1 MTLSEGNKLQNGKY
15 VIESVLGQGGFGN
28 TYRTCHTEFDDIVAV
43 KEFFM
48 KGVTERD
55 ETTLAISVSNSA
67 NQKQFDE
74 QKEKFK
80 KEACRLRKLNN
91 RHIVKVHDLFEEN
104 GTAYYVM
111 DYIDGESLSA
121 RLKRIG
127 KPLTE
132 PEVKS
137 LLLQVL
143 DALAEVHDKKIWHL
157 DIKPGNIMINAD
169 GDVWL
174 IDFGASKQI
183 HSDGNMTTSTA
194 LCYTPGYAP
203 NEQVAQMYNL
213 FGPWTDLYALGATLY
228 NVITLNKPPQSV
240 EIEEKGRAAFS
251 FGSDVSVEMQ
261 DLIVGLMQPKR
272 TDRPQSVADVL
283 MRLNDAAS
291 DDNDDTVILDGS
303 KKNVSGKKKLKDDDI
318 DDSEETVIY
327 DGDKDHDKVQPDESE
342 KAEEGK
348 SDKKTRSRG
357 CARKI
362 FIGIAVCVISLFA
375 IGFAFWYSSQPVRL
389 DSDDITV
396 TGFID
401 SHNYVDLGLPSG
413 TLWATCNIGADRPEN
428 YGDYFAWGETSP
440 KSEYTE
446 SNCLTMH
453 KDIGDDISGNPKY
466 DAARYNWGD
475 KWRMPTKVECDELQN
490 QCTWKKA
497 ILNGVNGFK
506 VVGPNGSSIFLP
518 AAGQKGKETEEVGY
532 GGVYWTSTIMNADFR
547 NSAECFHFL
556 YEGGLAFSNGRE
568 NGFSIRPVSSKYSSV
583 KMID

>member
-91 RHIVKVHDLFEEN
+91 KHIVKVHDLFEEN

-121 RLKRIG
+121 RLKRTG
-127 KPLTE
+127 KSLSE

-143 DALAEVHDKKIWHL
+143 DALAEVHSKNIWHL

-169 GDVWL
+169 SDVWL

-228 NVITLNKPPQSV
+228 NVITQNKPPQSV

-251 FGSDVSVEMQ
+251 FDSDVSAEMQ
-261 DLIVGLMQPKR
+261 DLIVWLMQPKR

-283 MRLNDAAS
+283 MRLNDAPS

-303 KKNVSGKKKLKDDDI
+303 KKKTEGKKKLKDDNI

-327 DGDKDHDKVQPDESE
+327 DDNKKHDKVQPDDS
-342 KAEEGK
+342 GK
-348 SDKKTRSRG
+348 VKKNNSQKKSRSNSWV
-357 CARKI
+357 RKV
-362 FIGIAVCVISLFA
+362 FMGIAVCVISLFA
-375 IGFAFWYSSQPVRL
+375 IGFAFWYSSQPARL
-389 DSDDITV
+389 DSDDISV
-396 TGFID
+396 TGTID
-401 SHNYVDLGLPSG
+401 GHSYVDLGLSVN
-413 TLWATCNIGADRPEN
+413 WATCNVGAD
-428 YGDYFAWGETSP
+428 YMWGGGDHFAWGETSP

-446 SNCLTMH
+446 SNCLTMF
-453 KDIGDDISGNPKY
+453 KDIGNDISGNPKY
-466 DAARYNWGD
+466 DAARHNWGGN
-475 KWRMPTKVECDELQN
+475 WRMPTKAECDELEK
-490 QCTWKKA
+490 QCTWRKA
-497 ILNGVNGFK
+497 NLDGFNGFL
-506 VVGPNGSSIFLP
+506 VTGPNGNSIFLP
-518 AAGQKGKETEEVGY
+518 AAGLMGKETEGVGLF
-532 GGVYWTSTIMNADFR
+532 GVYWTSTTG
-547 NSAECFHFL
+547 NSESNNTGACFDFL
-556 YEGGLAFSNGRE
+556 YMDGMSYNNGRE
-568 NGFSIRPVSSKYSSV
+568 NGFSIRAVINK
-583 KMID
+583 